1 MACWTNGVDTAV
13 ARDVVVGIVG
23 GYPTHTTVPAVR
35 KPVTEREWESL
46 GAQARD
52 RLDFCLLNVRW
63 PVLED
68 GLVLT
73 APRPVLRDVFRL
85 YDKRTREHPEFNDLR
100 EWLEKVRERLTD
112 APCLITCP
120 PNLAVWYAPGRVIQA
135 FQPLLRDAVREGL
148 REASADRLR
157 LAKQRPGASYSHS
170 LPSPQ
175 HGASVVCPADPNARI
190 AHHAWSLQRAAVS
203 WQDEVLAM
211 AALSSFCGMGSGEA
225 ADLLRELARDADPR
239 LVVNEY
245 DYCCK
250 SLRSGKW
257 PVDGQGRPT

>member
-1 MACWTNGVDTAV
+1 MTEKRIRVRNPVSFAMLAREALQTAAEAPPLAV
-13 ARDVVVGIVG
+13 VRDVVVGIVG

-52 RLDFCLLNVRW
+52 RVDFCLFNVRW

-85 YDKRTREHPEFNDLR
+85 YHQRTREHPEFNDLR
-100 EWLEKVRERLTD
+100 EWLEKVREHPAD
-112 APCLITCP
+112 APCLITWP

-135 FQPLLRDAVREGL
+135 FRPLLRDAVREGL
-148 REASADRLR
+148 REGLLGRLS
-157 LAKQRPGASYSHS
+157 RPNGHAGMVS
-170 LPSPQ
+170 
-175 HGASVVCPADPNARI
+175 
-190 AHHAWSLQRAAVS
+190 HHAWSLQRAAVS

-225 ADLLRELARDADPR
+225 ADLLRELARDTDPR

-257 PVDGQGRPT
+257 PVDGHGRPA